1 MSERNIAQII
11 IALSGSNQTIVLDDP
26 FNGLPHVTVLKLMKI
41 IEQKVD
47 TTLIVSARS
56 MTTIEML
63 QPNHVMTI

>member
-1 MSERNIAQII
+1 M
-11 IALSGSNQTIVLDDP
+11 VLDDP
-26 FNGLPHVTVLKLMKI
+26 FNGLPKQTALKLMKI

-56 MTTIEML
+56 MTAIELL